1 MLHTLT
7 LILLVIA
14 LAIAIVQFA
23 NLLTFDWYINRK
35 TSDEFLSFL
44 QRGEYERNPFS
55 PNDLLC
61 SERSHAIARVPVAM
75 FSKYYIFYTGQIPR
89 WHPLSKELDRFFA
102 EHK

>member
-1 MLHTLT
+1 MHFLL
-7 LILLVIA
+7 LLLLVVALVIA
-14 LAIAIVQFA
+14 IVEFS
-23 NLLTFDWYINRK
+23 NLVTLGWYISRR

-61 SERSHAIARVPVAM
+61 SERSHAIARVPVPM